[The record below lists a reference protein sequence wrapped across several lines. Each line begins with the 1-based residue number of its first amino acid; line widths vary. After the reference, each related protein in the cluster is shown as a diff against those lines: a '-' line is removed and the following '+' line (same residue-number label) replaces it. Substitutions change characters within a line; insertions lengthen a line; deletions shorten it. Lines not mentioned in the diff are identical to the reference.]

1 LDSIQTSNAEE
12 VWPDVEKR
20 QLKVVPTVDPK
31 SMTVVKTG
39 FWGPL
44 AVGRRPRRGKI
55 DFACG
60 RCGKVLLKAVREGAF
75 SDLYITCGR
84 CGAHNLT

>member
-1 LDSIQTSNAEE
+1 M
-12 VWPDVEKR
+12 EKR

-39 FWGPL
+39 YWSPL
-44 AVGRRPRRGKI
+44 AIGKRTLKGRI

-60 RCGKVLLKAVREGAF
+60 KCGKTLLKAVREGVF
-75 SDLYITCGR
+75 SDLYITCGK
-84 CGAHNLT
+84 CGAHNVTSS